1 MKERNSVIKK
11 VIIIASLGIF
21 LSTLLIVFE
30 SKYGNNN
37 LKVELF
43 SSILIIIIIFLTFY
57 FICLTFRRYNE
68 IIEKENIKKLNEL
81 LPAKKWVRV
90 VPLTGRHKEFI
101 FNLLNIAKF
110 YAYRETN
117 ESEIKVYIK
126 FDDIEFECVYSVN
139 SKEAFFYNYKVF

>member
-90 VPLTGRHKEFI
+90 VPLTGRCTAAS
-101 FNLLNIAKF
+101 LLIMTAWKP
-110 YAYRETN
+110 A
-117 ESEIKVYIK
+117 
-126 FDDIEFECVYSVN
+126 
-139 SKEAFFYNYKVF
+139 

>member
-30 SKYGNNN
+30 SIYGNNN

-43 SSILIIIIIFLTFY
+43 SLILIIIIIFLTFY

-68 IIEKENIKKLNEL
+68 IIEKENIKKLDEL
-81 LPAKKWVRV
+81 LPVKKWIQV

-126 FDDIEFECVYSVN
+126 FDDIEFECVYSVT